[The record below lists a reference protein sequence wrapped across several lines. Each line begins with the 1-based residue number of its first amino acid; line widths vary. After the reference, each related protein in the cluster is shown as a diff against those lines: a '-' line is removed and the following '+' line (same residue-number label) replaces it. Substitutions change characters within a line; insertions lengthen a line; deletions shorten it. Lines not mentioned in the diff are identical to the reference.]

1 MRKSENDRGK
11 CPICHGGIAAIAIGG
26 GPAGM
31 SCGLWLHNFGY
42 EVVMLDKSTELG
54 GAQKA
59 SFHGNPWVLGFPSE
73 TGETLTRK
81 MVQHFMGLGVTTYS
95 GASIAAIQVFRNM
108 ISVEFQRDGE
118 FREVDTDY
126 LVLATGTRPKSTP
139 MMDDLARQSPR
150 VIIGA
155 ASPVIETARNSR
167 ICIMG
172 GGDNAMENALLMA
185 SHSNEVTVIARNDFI
200 ARGDFLENCRNN
212 PAITLHKRT
221 VPDRYICRD
230 EGIDVEMK
238 GKTLIFDYLVV
249 LYGYSPNSDFL
260 DVVFKDLTFKRDPH
274 GYLMVDPWQR
284 TNVDRIYAIGDMT
297 NSQPPSML
305 TAIGQGAVAA
315 KAIDRRVHGI
325 LEHP

>member
-1 MRKSENDRGK
+1 MKV
-11 CPICHGGIAAIAIGG
+11 CIIGG

-42 EVVMLDKSTELG
+42 EVVMLDKSAEFG
-54 GAQKA
+54 GAQKT

-73 TGETLTRK
+73 TGETLTKK
-81 MVQHFMGLGVTTYS
+81 MVQHFTSLGVHTYA
-95 GASIAAIQVFRNM
+95 GANVAAIQVFRNM

-118 FREVDTDY
+118 FHEVDTDY
-126 LVLATGTRPKSTP
+126 LVLATGTRPKTTP
-139 MMDDLARQSPR
+139 MMDELARQSPR

-155 ASPVIETARNSR
+155 ASPVIETVRNSR

-185 SHSNEVTVIARNDFI
+185 SHDNTVTVIARNDFI
-200 ARGDFLENCRNN
+200 ARGDFLESCRNN

-221 VPDRYICRD
+221 IPDRYFCRED
-230 EGIDVEMK
+230 AIDVEIRSQ
-238 GKTLIFDYLVV
+238 TQTFDYLVV
-249 LYGYSPNSDFL
+249 LYGYSPNSDFM
-260 DVVFKDLTFKRDPH
+260 DVVFKDLVFERDGH
-274 GYLMVDPWQR
+274 GYLKVDSWQR
-284 TNVDRIYAIGDMT
+284 TNVDRVYAIGDLT

-325 LEHP
+325 MEHL